1 MSKAREARRRQDR
14 AKKAAGVALVC
25 REALPLQDAPIG
37 AGPSID
43 VLVAYVGETL
53 RALAGGGA
61 DLSKTIAITIGTDHP
76 SFLAGQTVIEAKA
89 ARAKAMTPTEYDA
102 EIDRQIADEHG
113 AHSGGCDC
121 PVDHSEADLF
131 EDEPPLGRNGD
142 DE

>member
-37 AGPSID
+37 RGPSID

-61 DLSKTIAITIGTDHP
+61 DLSKTIAITIGTNHP

-89 ARAKAMTPTEYDA
+89 ARAKPVHD
-102 EIDRQIADEHG
+102 D
-113 AHSGGCDC
+113 GCDC
-121 PVDHSEADLF
+121 PVDHSEWDILL

-142 DE
+142 GS

>member
-1 MSKAREARRRQDR
+1 MSKAREARRRQER

-37 AGPSID
+37 RGLSID

-53 RALAGGGA
+53 RALAGNGA
-61 DLSKTIAITIGTDHP
+61 DLSRGIAITIGADHP
-76 SFLAGQTVIEAKA
+76 SFLYGQTVIEAKA
-89 ARAKAMTPTEYDA
+89 AKRKAVHA
-102 EIDRQIADEHG
+102 
-113 AHSGGCDC
+113 GGCDC

-142 DE
+142 GS

>member
-1 MSKAREARRRQDR
+1 MSQAREARRRQDR

-37 AGPSID
+37 AGPSVD

-61 DLSKTIAITIGTDHP
+61 DLSKTIAITIGSDHP

-89 ARAKAMTPTEYDA
+89 AKRKTVDPDPG
-102 EIDRQIADEHG
+102 DIAVPPAD
-113 AHSGGCDC
+113 
-121 PVDHSEADLF
+121 EADL
-131 EDEPPLGRNGD
+131 DDD
-142 DE
+142 DESDGGLLASA

>member
-1 MSKAREARRRQDR
+1 M
-14 AKKAAGVALVC
+14 KAAGVALVC

-76 SFLAGQTVIEAKA
+76 SFLYGQTVIEAKA
-89 ARAKAMTPTEYDA
+89 ARRKAVDPDPG
-102 EIDRQIADEHG
+102 EIAVPPAD
-113 AHSGGCDC
+113 
-121 PVDHSEADLF
+121 EADLDD
-131 EDEPPLGRNGD
+131 EDESDGGLLASA
-142 DE
+142 

>member
-1 MSKAREARRRQDR
+1 MSRAREARRRQDR

-61 DLSKTIAITIGTDHP
+61 DLSKTIAITIGQDHP

-89 ARAKAMTPTEYDA
+89 ARAKPGPTD
-102 EIDRQIADEHG
+102 
-113 AHSGGCDC
+113 GCDC
-121 PVDHSEADLF
+121 PVDHSEA
-131 EDEPPLGRNGD
+131 EAGE
-142 DE
+142 

>member
-1 MSKAREARRRQDR
+1 VSKAREARRRQDR

-61 DLSKTIAITIGTDHP
+61 DLSKTIAITIGSDHP

-89 ARAKAMTPTEYDA
+89 AKRKTVDPDPG
-102 EIDRQIADEHG
+102 DIAVPPAD
-113 AHSGGCDC
+113 
-121 PVDHSEADLF
+121 EADL
-131 EDEPPLGRNGD
+131 DDD
-142 DE
+142 DESDGGLLASA

>member
-1 MSKAREARRRQDR
+1 VSQAREARRRQDR

-37 AGPSID
+37 AGPSVD

-61 DLSKTIAITIGTDHP
+61 DLSKTIAITIGSDHP

-89 ARAKAMTPTEYDA
+89 AKRKTVDPDPG
-102 EIDRQIADEHG
+102 DIAVPPAD
-113 AHSGGCDC
+113 
-121 PVDHSEADLF
+121 EADL
-131 EDEPPLGRNGD
+131 DDD
-142 DE
+142 DESDGGLLASA

>member
-1 MSKAREARRRQDR
+1 MSRAREARRRQDR

-43 VLVAYVGETL
+43 ILVAYVGETL

-89 ARAKAMTPTEYDA
+89 ARAKAGP
-102 EIDRQIADEHG
+102 AD
-113 AHSGGCDC
+113 GCDC
-121 PVDHSEADLF
+121 PVDHSES
-131 EDEPPLGRNGD
+131 DETH
-142 DE
+142 E

>member
-37 AGPSID
+37 RGPSID

-53 RALAGGGA
+53 RALAGAGA
-61 DLSKTIAITIGTDHP
+61 DLSGTIAITIGTDHP

-89 ARAKAMTPTEYDA
+89 ARAKVGP
-102 EIDRQIADEHG
+102 AD
-113 AHSGGCDC
+113 GCDC
-121 PVDHSEADLF
+121 PVDHSESDEAH
-131 EDEPPLGRNGD
+131 DEPPLGRNGD
-142 DE
+142 GS

>member
-1 MSKAREARRRQDR
+1 MSKAREARRRQER

-37 AGPSID
+37 HGPSID

-53 RALAGGGA
+53 RALAGSGA
-61 DLSKTIAITIGTDHP
+61 DLSGTIAITIGTDHP

-89 ARAKAMTPTEYDA
+89 ARAKAVH
-102 EIDRQIADEHG
+102 AD
-113 AHSGGCDC
+113 GCDC

-142 DE
+142 GS

>member
-25 REALPLQDAPIG
+25 REALLLQDAPIG

-43 VLVAYVGETL
+43 VLVAYVEETL

-76 SFLAGQTVIEAKA
+76 SFLYGQTAIEAKA
-89 ARAKAMTPTEYDA
+89 ARRKAVDPDPG
-102 EIDRQIADEHG
+102 EIAVP
-113 AHSGGCDC
+113 
-121 PVDHSEADLF
+121 PVDEADLDD
-131 EDEPPLGRNGD
+131 EDESDGGLLASA
-142 DE
+142 

>member
-1 MSKAREARRRQDR
+1 MSKAREARRRQAR

-61 DLSKTIAITIGTDHP
+61 DLSKTIAITIGSDHP

-89 ARAKAMTPTEYDA
+89 ARAKVGP
-102 EIDRQIADEHG
+102 AD
-113 AHSGGCDC
+113 GCDC
-121 PVDHSEADLF
+121 PVDHSEA
-131 EDEPPLGRNGD
+131 EAVE
-142 DE
+142 

>member
-37 AGPSID
+37 RGPSID

-76 SFLAGQTVIEAKA
+76 SLLYGQTVIEAKA
-89 ARAKAMTPTEYDA
+89 ARRKAV
-102 EIDRQIADEHG
+102 QAD
-113 AHSGGCDC
+113 GCDC

-131 EDEPPLGRNGD
+131 EDEPPLGRNGVGS
-142 DE
+142 